1 MSLYTLQRRVLPNLR
16 GEGFVVPS
24 IRDAQ
29 LALEAGLGEL
39 PLSQAQGTG
48 PGSIGGRPGRAC
60 SFVNLLNLVWQPIIS
75 HIECLAKDEPTKP
88 PEANMAALSL
98 EMQGIVAGPD
108 GALPMDDWADF
119 IRRTLSMLLGIAVIM
134 CG

>member
-1 MSLYTLQRRVLPNLR
+1 MPFSQGAGSL
-16 GEGFVVPS
+16 
-24 IRDAQ
+24 
-29 LALEAGLGEL
+29 
-39 PLSQAQGTG
+39 
-48 PGSIGGRPGRAC
+48 GGRPGGAC
-60 SFVNLLNLVWQPIIS
+60 SFVNFLNLVQQPIIL

-108 GALPMDDWADF
+108 GALPMDEWADF
-119 IRRTLSMLLGIAVIM
+119 IRRTLSRLLGIDVIM